1 MAQGL
6 AIWSPS
12 DPRQVTDVSHFA
24 FIWVNKMGIKT
35 TDFVELLWELNELA
49 CVKLTAHTRNNTGFW
64 HWLIAGHRKR
74 FFTVS
79 LSNNHVREVLPHLTD
94 EEAYIT
100 YRRQQIFFI
109 ALYSF
114 SLFNSSMLY
123 MVLFVV

>member
-1 MAQGL
+1 
-6 AIWSPS
+6 
-12 DPRQVTDVSHFA
+12 
-24 FIWVNKMGIKT
+24 MGINT
-35 TDFVELLWELNELA
+35 TGFVELLWELNELA

-64 HWLIAGHRKR
+64 CRLIAGHRDR
-74 FFTVS
+74 FLTIS
-79 LSNNHVREVLPHLTD
+79 LSNNYVKEVLPHLTN

-114 SLFNSSMLY
+114 SFFNKSMLY